1 MRVIAPAAVLAGL
14 LLALP
19 SPAAAARP
27 TTIDPVAA
35 PVAAGPL
42 LLDVTATIPLR
53 GRAEPGATVE
63 LTAPCSLRLCA
74 TSARAGRK
82 GRWRARLHVVV
93 PPHRRTFSVRA
104 GTVTRSVTLEPP
116 APASGTPELALI
128 GDSLAQGIAPLLPGL
143 LPGWRVT
150 ADAERSRF
158 LWTGMVIRDAMR
170 KPARRPVVL
179 AFSLFTNDDP
189 RRAADLAASV
199 RRSLDG
205 LPRGSCALWATI
217 VRPRVAGVSYAEAN
231 RLLEQIAAE
240 ERGIVVVPWA
250 REVRRHPEWLRK
262 DRVHATPEGYQARAE
277 LYAAAARTCGL

>member
-1 MRVIAPAAVLAGL
+1 MTFAPTLAVAAALLAFPATAPAARA
-14 LLALP
+14 
-19 SPAAAARP
+19 
-27 TTIDPVAA
+27 TTIDPPAA
-35 PVAAGPL
+35 PVAAAPL

-74 TSARAGRK
+74 TSARAGGK

-93 PPHRRTFSVRA
+93 PPHRRAVTVRA
-104 GTVTRSVTLEPP
+104 GTVTRSVTLEAP
-116 APASGTPELALI
+116 APATGAPELAVI
-128 GDSLAQGIAPLLPGL
+128 GDSLAQGTAPHLPEL

-150 ADAERSRF
+150 VDAARSRF

-170 KPARRPVVL
+170 KPSRRRVAL

-189 RRAADLAASV
+189 SRAADLAAAV

-217 VRPRVAGVSYAEAN
+217 ARPKVAGVSYAEAN
-231 RLLEQIAAE
+231 RQLEAIAAE
-240 ERGIVVVPWA
+240 EPGIVVVPWA
-250 REVRRHPEWLRK
+250 RAVKLHPEWLRK
-262 DRVHATPEGYQARAE
+262 DRVHATPEGYRARAE
-277 LYAAAARTCGL
+277 LYAEAARSCGL